1 MYDTMKRYDL
11 ILVGCGIANIMCA
24 LECLN
29 KKPDINILML
39 EKGNDI
45 TRRSCPKAK
54 AGKCVDCKP
63 ACQITTGF
71 AGAGCFSDSKL
82 TFSPE
87 VGGNLVDYIGEDKFD
102 ELLGKVDTIFTE
114 YGGDTTVH
122 YNEEYANQLQYECS
136 KYGMKLIKSKIRH
149 LGTDGSY
156 KVMLNIYNY
165 LASHPNVHIKC
176 NTDVVDVDLTDKII
190 STKTGD
196 CYCGDNISI
205 AVGRYGAEW
214 LRDLCVRNGINLIN
228 SEVDIGVRVEVP
240 NAVTDEVTKN
250 LYEFKLVNY
259 SDSDN
264 KVRSFC
270 VNPGGFVTQEN
281 YDNGIACVNGHS
293 YLDKKSQNT
302 NFALLVSSHFTDPF
316 DEPIK
321 YGQRVCEVVNM
332 LADGKPM
339 VQRLVDLKN
348 KKRTTKERLSRLSIT
363 PTLKD
368 AEPGDLRYALPANIL
383 DSIVQTLDNM
393 ANVIPNINGKNTILY
408 APEVKFYSSKIDLNS
423 SLQCDQFND
432 IYFLGDSSGVTH
444 GIIQSAM
451 SGMYAAENIVKSLG

>member
-1 MYDTMKRYDL
+1 MYNTMQKKYDL

-24 LECLN
+24 LECLS
-29 KKPDINILML
+29 KKPDMSILML

-82 TFSPE
+82 TFSSE

-156 KVMLNIYNY
+156 NVMLNIYNY
-165 LASHPNVHIKC
+165 LTSNPNVHIKC
-176 NTDVVDVDLTDKII
+176 NTDVVDVDLNNKIVY
-190 STKTGD
+190 TGTD
-196 CYCGDNISI
+196 CYCGDKISI

-214 LRDLCVRNGINLIN
+214 LRDLCVRNSINLIN

-408 APEVKFYSSKIDLNS
+408 APEVKFYSSKIDLNNN
-423 SLQCDQFND
+423 LQCNEFKD

-451 SGMYAAENIVKSLG
+451 SGIYAAENIVNSLG

>member
-1 MYDTMKRYDL
+1 MRETIKRYNL
-11 ILVGCGIANIMCA
+11 ILVGCGIANIVCA
-24 LECLN
+24 LECLRMN
-29 KKPDINILML
+29 PNMSILML

-45 TRRSCPKAK
+45 TRRSCPKAT

-82 TFSPE
+82 TFSSE
-87 VGGNLVDYIGEDKFD
+87 VGGKLVDYIGDDKFD
-102 ELLGKVDTIFTE
+102 ELLAKVDDVFTE
-114 YGGDTTVH
+114 YGGDTTMH
-122 YNEEYANQLQYECS
+122 YNEEYANHLQYECS

-156 KVMLNIYNY
+156 NVMLNIYRHITSY
-165 LASHPNVHIKC
+165 PNVNIKC
-176 NTDVVDVDLTDKII
+176 NTDVIDVDLTNKFVY
-190 STKTGD
+190 TKTGD
-196 CYCGDNISI
+196 CYCGENISI

-214 LRDLCVRNGINLIN
+214 LRGLCVRNDINLIN

-240 NAVTDEVTKN
+240 NAVTDDITQN
-250 LYEFKLVNY
+250 LYEFKMINY

-316 DEPIK
+316 NEPIK

-348 KKRTTKERLSRLSIT
+348 KKRTTRERLARLSMT

-393 ANVIPNINGKNTILY
+393 ANVIPNINGKNTVLY
-408 APEVKFYSSKIDLNS
+408 APEVKFYSSKIDLNNK
-423 SLQCDQFND
+423 LQCNEFEN

-451 SGMYAAENIVKSLG
+451 SGAYAAENIIKSMG

>member
-1 MYDTMKRYDL
+1 MMDNKKYDL

-24 LECLN
+24 LECLK
-29 KKPDINILML
+29 KKPDMNILML
-39 EKGNDI
+39 EKGNSI
-45 TRRSCPKAK
+45 TKRSCPKAK
-54 AGKCVDCKP
+54 VGRCINCKP
-63 ACQITTGF
+63 CQITTGF

-82 TFSPE
+82 TFSSE
-87 VGGNLVDYIGEDKFD
+87 VGGTLIDYIGDTKFD
-102 ELLGKVDTIFTE
+102 ELIAKVDSVFTE
-114 YGGDTTVH
+114 YGGDENVH
-122 YNEEYANQLQYECS
+122 YNEEYANSLQYECS
-136 KYGMKLIKSKIRH
+136 KYGMKLVKSKIRH

-156 KVMLNIYNY
+156 KVMLNMYDK
-165 LASHPNVHIKC
+165 LMSHSNVTILC
-176 NTDVVDVDLTDKII
+176 NTEVVDVNLDEKIVY
-190 STKTGD
+190 TTNGTYAGKH
-196 CYCGDNISI
+196 ISI
-205 AVGRYGAEW
+205 AVGRYGSEW
-214 LRDLCVRNGINLIN
+214 LRGVCMKNGIKLIN
-228 SEVDIGVRVEVP
+228 GEVDVGVRVEVP
-240 NAVTDEVTKN
+240 NAVTDDVTKN
-250 LYEFKLVNY
+250 LYEFKMINY

-293 YLDKKSQNT
+293 YLDKKSLNT

-316 DEPIK
+316 NEPIK
-321 YGQRVCEVVNM
+321 YGQRVCEIVNM

-339 VQRLVDLKN
+339 VQRLIDLKN
-348 KKRTTKERLSRLSIT
+348 KKRTTKDRLARLSIT

-408 APEVKFYSSKIDLNS
+408 APEVKFYSSKIELNKN
-423 SLQCDQFND
+423 LQCDKFED
-432 IYFLGDSSGVTH
+432 VYFLGDSSGVTH

-451 SGMYAAENIVKSLG
+451 SGVYAAQQIVNKL

>member
-1 MYDTMKRYDL
+1 MSNINSKYDL
-11 ILVGCGIANIMCA
+11 ILVGGGIANIMCA
-24 LECLN
+24 LECLKAN
-29 KKPDINILML
+29 PTMSILML
-39 EKGNDI
+39 EKGNAI
-45 TRRSCPKAK
+45 NKRECPKSK
-54 AGKCVDCKP
+54 VGRCINCQP
-63 ACQITTGF
+63 CQITTGF

-82 TFSPE
+82 TFSSE
-87 VGGNLVDYIGEDKFD
+87 VGGNLINYIGESKFD
-102 ELLGKVDTIFTE
+102 ELLDRVDSVFTE
-114 YGGDTTVH
+114 YGGDATIH
-122 YNEEYANQLQYECS
+122 YNEEYANALQYECS

-156 KVMLNIYNY
+156 NVMLNIYNKLTSY
-165 LASHPNVHIKC
+165 QNVTILC
-176 NTDVVDVDLTDKII
+176 NTEVTDINLA
-190 STKTGD
+190 TKTVYTKNNVYEGR
-196 CYCGDNISI
+196 NISI
-205 AVGRYGAEW
+205 AVGRYGSEW
-214 LRDLCVRNGINLIN
+214 LRGLCVRNNIKLIN
-228 SEVDIGVRVEVP
+228 GDVDVGVRVEVP
-240 NAVTDEVTKN
+240 NAVTDDVTKN
-250 LYEFKLVNY
+250 LYEFKMINY

-293 YLDKKSQNT
+293 YLDKKSLNT

-316 DEPIK
+316 NEPIK
-321 YGQRVCEVVNM
+321 YGQRVCEIVNM

-348 KKRTTKERLSRLSIT
+348 KKRTTKDRLARLSIT

-408 APEVKFYSSKIDLNS
+408 APEVKFYSSKIDLNQN
-423 SLQCDQFND
+423 LQCDKFEG

-451 SGMYAAENIVKSLG
+451 SGVYAAQQIVNKL

>member
-1 MYDTMKRYDL
+1 MNTTNYTYDL

-29 KKPDINILML
+29 KYPHMSILML
-39 EKGNDI
+39 EKGNSI
-45 TRRSCPKAK
+45 TKRSCPKAS

-63 ACQITTGF
+63 SCQITTGF
-71 AGAGCFSDSKL
+71 SGAGCFSDSKL
-82 TFSPE
+82 TFSSD
-87 VGGNLVDYIGEDKFD
+87 VGGNLIDYIGDEKFN
-102 ELLGKVDTIFTE
+102 ELLFKVDSVFTE
-114 YGGDTTVH
+114 YGGDTTIH
-122 YNEEYANQLQYECS
+122 YNEEYANHIQYECS

-156 KVMLNIYNY
+156 NVMLNIYNKLVSY
-165 LASHPNVHIKC
+165 DNVDIMC
-176 NTDVVDVDLTDKII
+176 NTEVADVDLDNKHITTSDG
-190 STKTGD
+190 KTYYGK
-196 CYCGDNISI
+196 NISI
-205 AVGRYGAEW
+205 AVGRYGSEW
-214 LRDLCVRNGINLIN
+214 LRNICIKNDIKLMNG
-228 SEVDIGVRVEVP
+228 EVDVGVRVEVP
-240 NAVTDEVTKN
+240 NAVTDEITKN
-250 LYEFKLVNY
+250 LYEFKLINY

-302 NFALLVSSHFTDPF
+302 NFALLVSAKFTDPF

-321 YGQRVCEVVNM
+321 YGKRVCELVNM

-408 APEVKFYSSKIDLNS
+408 APETKFYSSKIDLNNN
-423 SLQCDQFND
+423 LQCDKFKGVF
-432 IYFLGDSSGVTH
+432 FLGDSSGVTH

-451 SGMYAAENIVKSLG
+451 SGMYAAEKIINCI

>member
-1 MYDTMKRYDL
+1 MDKFNDKYDL

-29 KKPDINILML
+29 RNPNMSILML
-39 EKGNDI
+39 EKGNQI
-45 TRRSCPKAK
+45 TSRSCPKAK
-54 AGKCVDCKP
+54 TGKCVDCKP
-63 ACQITTGF
+63 SCQITTGF

-82 TFSPE
+82 TFSPD
-87 VGGNLVDYIGEDKFD
+87 VGGNLINYIGQDKFD
-102 ELLGKVDTIFTE
+102 ELLSNVESVFTE

-122 YNEEYANQLQYECS
+122 YNEEYANALQYECS
-136 KYGMKLIKSKIRH
+136 KYGMKLVKSKIRH

-156 KVMLNIYNY
+156 NVMLNIYNKLISY
-165 LASHPNVHIKC
+165 PNVAVLC
-176 NTDVVDVDLTDKII
+176 NTEVVDMDLNEKVVYTTKGTYTGKHI
-190 STKTGD
+190 SV
-196 CYCGDNISI
+196 
-205 AVGRYGAEW
+205 AVGRYGSEW
-214 LRDLCVRNGINLIN
+214 LRKLCVQNNIKLIN
-228 SEVDIGVRVEVP
+228 GDVDVGVRVEVP
-240 NAVTDEVTKN
+240 NAVTDDVTRN
-250 LYEFKLVNY
+250 LYEFKIINY

-293 YLDKKSQNT
+293 YLDTKSQNT

-316 DEPIK
+316 NEPIK
-321 YGQRVCEVVNM
+321 YGQRVCEIVNM

-339 VQRLVDLKN
+339 VQRLIDLKN
-348 KKRTTKERLSRLSIT
+348 KKRTTRDRLSRLSIT

-368 AEPGDLRYALPANIL
+368 AEPGDLRYALPPNIL

-408 APEVKFYSSKIDLNS
+408 APEVKFYSSKIELNNN
-423 SLQCDQFND
+423 LQCDKFKD
-432 IYFLGDSSGVTH
+432 VYFLGDSSGVTH

-451 SGMYAAENIVKSLG
+451 SGVYAAQQIVNKL

>member
-1 MYDTMKRYDL
+1 MDNKKYDI

-24 LECLN
+24 LECLKQN
-29 KKPDINILML
+29 PNMSILML
-39 EKGNDI
+39 EKGNPI
-45 TRRSCPKAK
+45 TKRSCPKAK
-54 AGKCVDCKP
+54 VGKCVDCKP
-63 ACQITTGF
+63 SCQITTGF

-82 TFSPE
+82 TFSSE
-87 VGGNLVDYIGEDKFD
+87 VGGKLVDYIGHDKFD
-102 ELLGKVDTIFTE
+102 ALLGKVEEAFTE
-114 YGGDTTVH
+114 YGGDTTIH
-122 YNEEYANQLQYECS
+122 YNEEYANALQYECS

-156 KVMLNIYNY
+156 NVMLNIYNRLMSY
-165 LASHPNVHIKC
+165 QNVVIKC
-176 NTDVVDVDLTDKII
+176 NTEVIDVDLDQKLVQTN
-190 STKTGD
+190 TD
-196 CYCGDNISI
+196 CYCGNHISI
-205 AVGRYGAEW
+205 AVGRYGSEW
-214 LRDLCVRNGINLIN
+214 LRDLCLRNNIKLIN
-228 SEVDIGVRVEVP
+228 GEVDVGVRVEVP
-240 NAVTDEVTKN
+240 NAVTDNVTQN
-250 LYEFKLVNY
+250 LYEFKIVNY

-293 YLDKKSQNT
+293 YLDKKSLNT

-316 DEPIK
+316 NEPIK
-321 YGQRVCEVVNM
+321 YGQRVCEIVNM

-348 KKRTTKERLSRLSIT
+348 KKRTTKDRLARLSIT

-393 ANVIPNINGKNTILY
+393 ANVIPNINGKNTLLY
-408 APEVKFYSSKIDLNS
+408 APEVKFYSSKINLNNN
-423 SLQCDQFND
+423 LQCDEFD
-432 IYFLGDSSGVTH
+432 GVYFLGDSSGVTH

-451 SGMYAAENIVKSLG
+451 SGLYAAEQIINKL